1 MVAVVTLTPGSATT
15 AIGSARG
22 TAFRL
27 IGVVHASSISN
38 VIRLAG
44 IGAHGITFRDVAAV
58 VRPCANRNEAP
69 SDSALIEHHT
79 LVSGLSASTTM
90 IPAPPL
96 TTFRTGASALQWLE
110 LHAIALTDGLAYID
124 GRAGARVTASRDLAG
139 ATSDPTVLP
148 PSSAAIESF
157 RALSR
162 YAAATV
168 RVSSGTVGDGTAIA
182 TEAFLVERSSWE
194 RFAAEVTAE
203 DVRSPGLT
211 LRLTG
216 PWPVYDFVR
225 LQF

>member
-1 MVAVVTLTPGSATT
+1 MTPTPGASSA

-22 TAFRL
+22 SAFRL
-27 IGVVHASSISN
+27 IGVVHSSSISN

-44 IGAHGITFRDVAAV
+44 IGAHGITFRDVVAV
-58 VRPCANRNEAP
+58 VRPCGNRSEAL
-69 SDSALIEHHT
+69 SDAALMEHHT
-79 LVSGLSASTTM
+79 LVAGLSGSTTM

-96 TTFRTGASALQWLE
+96 TTFRTGASVLQWLE
-110 LHAIALTDGLAYID
+110 LHAIALTDGLAYVD
-124 GRAGARVTASRDLAG
+124 GRTGARVTAARDLAG
-139 ATSDPTVLP
+139 ATSDPSVLP

-157 RALSR
+157 RALRR

-168 RVSSGTVGDGTAIA
+168 PVSSGTVGDGTTIA

-194 RFAAEVTAE
+194 RFASEVTAE
-203 DVRSPGLT
+203 DVRSPGLM

>member
-1 MVAVVTLTPGSATT
+1 VTPTPGTSSS

-22 TAFRL
+22 SAFRL
-27 IGVVHASSISN
+27 IGVVHASSISD

-44 IGAHGITFRDVAAV
+44 MGAHGITFRDVAAI
-58 VRPCANRNEAP
+58 VRPCANRNETATEA
-69 SDSALIEHHT
+69 ALIEHHT
-79 LVSGLSASTTM
+79 LVAGLSGSTTM

-110 LHAIALTDGLAYID
+110 LHAVALTDGLAYVD
-124 GRAGARVTASRDLAG
+124 GRAGARVTAVRDIAG
-139 ATSDPTVLP
+139 ATSDPSVLP

-157 RALSR
+157 RALRR

-168 RVSSGTVGDGTAIA
+168 PVSSGTVGDGTTIA
-182 TEAFLVERSSWE
+182 TEAFLVDRTSWE